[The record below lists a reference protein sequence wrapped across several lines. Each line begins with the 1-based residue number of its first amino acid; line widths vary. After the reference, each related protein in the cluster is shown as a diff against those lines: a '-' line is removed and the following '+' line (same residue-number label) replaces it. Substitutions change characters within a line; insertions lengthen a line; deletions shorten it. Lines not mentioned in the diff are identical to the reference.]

1 MSNWSRFTAL
11 PLMLLGLGSL
21 PASALQPAAAD
32 AQTTCPP
39 SAVVPAA
46 GASQAAFDQY
56 SWQMFIN
63 LNWPAKPGQRGVA
76 DCSKPL
82 GSSGSTVWQT
92 YKSVSETFLPGAR
105 DPGPWNSKQQRKN
118 LNLINIAALK
128 NTQVVQS
135 DNQAV
140 GGWLIDQRGNPTYY
154 DIAANEVSYN
164 YIVAN
169 NFYNAAIVDAA
180 KTINFPQNAGEIKA
194 SWRILTSADDSHRYL
209 TMKALVTRFDA
220 QGQPNGT
227 QEANLGLVGLH
238 IISKVEGF
246 PQWVWSTFEQ
256 IDNVP
261 PKVKLG
267 GKWVDQPVSG
277 IFYSYFNAKAPAES
291 LNQSP
296 CLWQQQGGNMVCTP
310 KPGSS
315 FSTPD
320 PLNRVTPITD
330 ATLQIN
336 AQYQS
341 DPQVQQSVF
350 KYYQL
355 ITTQRPQSPDNPGN
369 PLGQPTPSLSANV
382 TMESY
387 IQPSSS
393 CMNCHSMATPLNS
406 QYKSDFSFLFRFAH
420 APVAGAAKDKE

>member
-1 MSNWSRFTAL
+1 MNNWSRFTAFV
-11 PLMLLGLGSL
+11 LLGLGSL
-21 PASALQPAAAD
+21 PASALQPGASPT
-32 AQTTCPP
+32 QTTCPP

-56 SWQMFIN
+56 SWQMFIS
-63 LNWPAKPGQRGVA
+63 LNWPAQTGQRGVA

-82 GSSGSTVWQT
+82 GSPGDTVWQT
-92 YKSVSETFLPGAR
+92 YKSVSETFLPGAKN
-105 DPGPWNSKQQRKN
+105 PGPWNSQLQRRN
-118 LNLINIAALK
+118 LSLINIAAVK

-169 NFYNAAIVDAA
+169 DFYNAAIVDAA
-180 KTINFPQNAGEIKA
+180 KHISFPNNAGEIKA
-194 SWRILTSADDSHRYL
+194 SWRILTSADDSSRYL
-209 TMKALVTRFDA
+209 TMRALVTQFDS

-227 QEANLGLVGLH
+227 GEANLGLVGLH

-261 PKVKLG
+261 PKAKQG
-267 GKWVDQPVSG
+267 STWVDQPVSG
-277 IFYSYFNAKAPAES
+277 IFYSYFDAKAPAAS

-296 CLWQQQGGNMVCTP
+296 CLWQQQGTQLVCTP
-310 KPGSS
+310 RPGTS
-315 FSTPD
+315 FTTPD
-320 PLNRVTPITD
+320 PLNRVTPIT
-330 ATLQIN
+330 AGTQQIN
-336 AQYQS
+336 TQYQT

-355 ITTQRPQSPDNPGN
+355 ITTQRPQSPNNPGN

-387 IQPSSS
+387 IQPNSS

-406 QYKSDFSFLFRFAH
+406 ANKSDFSFLFRFAH
-420 APVAGAAKDKE
+420 APAPSAAKDKE

>member
-1 MSNWSRFTAL
+1 
-11 PLMLLGLGSL
+11 
-21 PASALQPAAAD
+21 
-32 AQTTCPP
+32 
-39 SAVVPAA
+39 
-46 GASQAAFDQY
+46 
-56 SWQMFIN
+56 
-63 LNWPAKPGQRGVA
+63 
-76 DCSKPL
+76 
-82 GSSGSTVWQT
+82 T
-92 YKSVSETFLPGAR
+92 YKSVSETFLPGAKN
-105 DPGPWNSKQQRKN
+105 PGLWNSQLPRRN
-118 LNLINIAALK
+118 LSLINIAAVK

-164 YIVAN
+164 YIVDN
-169 NFYNAAIVDAA
+169 DFYNAVVVNAA
-180 KTINFPQNAGEIKA
+180 KNISFPNNAGEIKS
-194 SWRILTSADDSHRYL
+194 SWRILSSADDSSRYL
-209 TMKALVTRFDA
+209 TMKALVTQFDS

-227 QEANLGLVGLH
+227 TEATLGLVGLH

-256 IDNVP
+256 VDNVP
-261 PKVKLG
+261 PKTQLG
-267 GKWVDQPVSG
+267 GRWVDQPVSG

-296 CLWQQQGGNMVCTP
+296 CLWQQQAGQMVCTP
-310 KPGSS
+310 KPGNS

-330 ATLQIN
+330 VTQQIN
-336 AQYQS
+336 TQYQG

-387 IQPSSS
+387 IQTNSS
-393 CMNCHSMATPLNS
+393 CMNCHSMAAPLNS
-406 QYKSDFSFLFRFAH
+406 QYKSDFSFLFRFAQ
-420 APVAGAAKDKE
+420 APVTSVAKDKE